1 MVFLLIFVYKI
12 TTNPSVV
19 KCTKPNKK
27 MYKITK
33 SGFVRS
39 FTFLTPFPCP
49 LQKKTIQYI
58 EREKHISSL
67 VFGKAGCPLFAEP
80 RHPAMPATAATLL
93 RRSAK
98 PYLSVRQPVN
108 SAGFPSFPALFLQPP
123 AARDVLRPAA
133 SFRRAK
139 VSAMHIDAHQPDRP
153 TIKNEVCKFPCP
165 KQRTCRLFCDNKL
178 PPVIFTAE
186 SCAARFR
193 TGRNPSA

>member
-58 EREKHISSL
+58 ESLLPCFWKGRLSS
-67 VFGKAGCPLFAEP
+67 FSRNQGNRPCRQRR
-80 RHPAMPATAATLL
+80 RHSCGAPPS
-93 RRSAK
+93 RIYPSVSRSI
-98 PYLSVRQPVN
+98 
-108 SAGFPSFPALFLQPP
+108 PP
-123 AARDVLRPAA
+123 D
-133 SFRRAK
+133 FRRFLPCFFSRLPHGMSSGPQQ
-139 VSAMHIDAHQPDRP
+139 VSAIHIDAHQPDRP

-178 PPVIFTAE
+178 PPFILTAE

>member
-58 EREKHISSL
+58 YR
-67 VFGKAGCPLFAEP
+67 GKSIYPPLFLERQAVLFSRNQGIRP
-80 RHPAMPATAATLL
+80 CRQRRRHSCGAPPSRTYPSVS
-93 RRSAK
+93 RSIL
-98 PYLSVRQPVN
+98 P
-108 SAGFPSFPALFLQPP
+108 
-123 AARDVLRPAA
+123 D
-133 SFRRAK
+133 FRRFLPCFFSRLPHEMYSGPQQ
-139 VSAMHIDAHQPDRP
+139 VSDAQKFLPCTSMHINP
-153 TIKNEVCKFPCP
+153 
-165 KQRTCRLFCDNKL
+165 
-178 PPVIFTAE
+178 
-186 SCAARFR
+186 
-193 TGRNPSA
+193 TGRQ

>member
-1 MVFLLIFVYKI
+1 
-12 TTNPSVV
+12 
-19 KCTKPNKK
+19 
-27 MYKITK
+27 
-33 SGFVRS
+33 
-39 FTFLTPFPCP
+39 
-49 LQKKTIQYI
+49 
-58 EREKHISSL
+58 
-67 VFGKAGCPLFAEP
+67 
-80 RHPAMPATAATLL
+80 MPATAATLL

-165 KQRTCRLFCDNKL
+165 KQRTCRLFIDNKL
-178 PPVIFTAE
+178 PPFVFTAE

-193 TGRNPSA
+193 TGRNPSAGPSGCPLRGAPAANVPSAPAVQRHRCPPCIRPRPFRCSRNTCRAQP

>member
-33 SGFVRS
+33 SGFIRS

-58 EREKHISSL
+58 E
-67 VFGKAGCPLFAEP
+67 GKAYLLPCFWKGRLSSFRGTKASG
-80 RHPAMPATAATLL
+80 HAGNGGDTPA
-93 RRSAK
+93 RSAK

-123 AARDVLRPAA
+123 AARNVLRPAA

-139 VSAMHIDAHQPDRP
+139 VSAVHTDAHQPDRP

-165 KQRTCRLFCDNKL
+165 KQRTCRLFSDNKL
-178 PPVIFTAE
+178 PSFIFTAE